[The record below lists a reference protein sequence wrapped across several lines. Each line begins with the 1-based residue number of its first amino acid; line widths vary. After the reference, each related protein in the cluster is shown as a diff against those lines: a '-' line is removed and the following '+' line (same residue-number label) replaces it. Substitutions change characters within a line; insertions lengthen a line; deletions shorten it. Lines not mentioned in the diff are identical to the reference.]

1 MTALR
6 QHWEQMQSRERRIV
20 AAGGVATLVLLLYAL
35 VWDPLTTRLR
45 QMEQNVAAQRTALAW
60 MQQAAVEARALRG
73 TQGTGSDGRS
83 LLALSDESAKAHKL
97 GAAVKR
103 VQPDGQHTVRI
114 WLEDAAF
121 ADLLRWLD
129 TLAGHHSVKISEL
142 TVERMPAAPGRVNA
156 RVVLEMSP

>member
-6 QHWEQMQSRERRIV
+6 QHWEQMQPRERRIV
-20 AAGGVATLVLLLYAL
+20 VAGGAATLVLLLYAL
-35 VWDPLTTRLR
+35 VWDPLTTSLG
-45 QMEQNVAAQRTALAW
+45 QMEQNVTAQRATLAW

-73 TQGTGSDGRS
+73 TQGTGSAGRS

-97 GAAVKR
+97 GTAVKR

-129 TLAGHHSVKISEL
+129 TLASRHGVKISGL
-142 TVERMPAAPGRVNA
+142 TVERVPAAPARVNA

>member
-1 MTALR
+1 MTPLR
-6 QHWEQMQSRERRIV
+6 QHWEQMQPRERRIV
-20 AAGGVATLVLLLYAL
+20 AVGGITTMLLLLYAL
-35 VWDPLTTRLR
+35 VWDPFSSRLG
-45 QMEQNVAAQRTALAW
+45 QMEQSVTAQRAALAW
-60 MQQAAVEARALRG
+60 MQQAAVEARSLRG

-103 VQPDGQHTVRI
+103 VQPEGQHTVRV

-129 TLAGHHSVKISEL
+129 TLASRHGVNISGL
-142 TVERMPAAPGRVNA
+142 TVERMPTTPGRVNA
-156 RVVLEMSP
+156 RVVLEMGQ